1 MFASLGALLAVAVN
15 AAYTSFNCTDIIG
28 VVFDDQNRNGVH
40 DRFERGLPGV
50 AIASINGVWVKTDR
64 LGRFSFPC
72 ALTPDRYG
80 SNYVLKLDTR
90 SLPIG
95 SRVTTQNP
103 AAVRAT
109 AGHVHR
115 VGFGVASW

>member
-50 AIASINGVWVKTDR
+50 AIATLNGARVRTDR
-64 LGRFSFPC
+64 LGRFSLPC
-72 ALTPDRYG
+72 ALTPGRFG
-80 SNYVLKLDTR
+80 SNYALKVDLR
-90 SLPIG
+90 SLPSSFSI
-95 SRVTTQNP
+95 TTQNP
-103 AAVRAT
+103 TVIRAT

-115 VGFGVASW
+115 VAFGVASW